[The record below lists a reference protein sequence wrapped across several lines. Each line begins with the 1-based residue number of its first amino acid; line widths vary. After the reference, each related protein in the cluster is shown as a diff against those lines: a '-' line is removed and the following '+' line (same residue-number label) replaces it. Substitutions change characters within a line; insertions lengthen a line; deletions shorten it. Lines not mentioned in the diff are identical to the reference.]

1 MISISV
7 KNIIWAISILLY
19 RIIGPRNAIRLAL
32 SPFGKVVFNVL
43 AKIRD
48 DNIPFRTKHHFL
60 IKLSNYEYFMSG
72 FCFLGETNPLETD
85 TMKSLAKKGDIA
97 IDVGAHIGWYTLVAS
112 QCVGK
117 FGKVISFEPNPFC
130 IDKLRDNVT
139 INDFTNV
146 IIEQIALSDKNK
158 KVSFWIGD
166 DMGGSLVKQNTQ
178 RLTKGKV
185 KRILVRAQTLDSY
198 VISYGIKRISLIKI
212 DVEGAELEVLRGAKN
227 ILQKQ
232 TPYLIVEVIE
242 ESLKA
247 FGANREMLFDFVRRF
262 GYKPHLFTKGG
273 IEQVAF
279 SEIPKT
285 TINLLFSKKVIL
297 ETK

>member
-19 RIIGPRNAIRLAL
+19 RTIGPRNAIRLAL
-32 SPFGKVVFNVL
+32 SPFGKLVFNIL

-48 DNIPFRTKHHFL
+48 DKIPFRTKYRFL
-60 IKLSNYEYFMSG
+60 MKMGNYEYFMSG
-72 FCFLGETNPLETD
+72 FCFLGETNPLETH
-85 TMKSLAKKGDIA
+85 TLKSLIKNGEVVV
-97 IDVGAHIGWYTLVAS
+97 DVGAHIGWYTLVAS
-112 QCVGK
+112 QCVGRL
-117 FGKVISFEPNPFC
+117 GKVISFEPHPFC
-130 IDKLRDNVT
+130 IDRLRNNVSL
-139 INDFTNV
+139 NNFTNV
-146 IIEQIALSDKNK
+146 KIEQIALSDKNK

-166 DMGGSLVKQNTQ
+166 DMGGSLVKENTQ

-185 KRILVRAQTLDSY
+185 KRISVKAQTLDSY
-198 VISYGIKRISLIKI
+198 VVSQKIKRISLIKI
-212 DVEGAELEVLRGAKN
+212 DVEGAELKVLRGAKN

-232 TPYLIVEVIE
+232 SPYLIVEVIE
-242 ESLKA
+242 ENLKA
-247 FGANREMLFDFVRRF
+247 FAANRVMLFNFVREF
-262 GYKPHLFTKGG
+262 GYKPYLFTKGG
-273 IEQVAF
+273 VKQIAF